1 MIQET
6 TELAV
11 ISTANEAKH
20 LMQHAASVAEVSKAI
35 VAATSVQ
42 IAGRKYVR
50 CEGWQAIAT
59 AYGCI
64 ASADEPMRLDTG
76 YQARG
81 VVRRISDG
89 VILATGF
96 GFVGDDEDLWAARP
110 EYARRAQCQTRAI
123 SRACRS
129 AFAFVVVMMQ
139 AGLETTPAEEME
151 TLNGERQPPK
161 SKANGNGNGHHR
173 APVKLE
179 RVEGFVARCWDN
191 DYQGKH
197 FWFAKLDKARQLQTT
212 DPELGNLLSK
222 YSTGQAIAVM
232 GEPSPKPGK
241 WYLKSIET
249 EPVAEEQPERLP
261 TEDQINVDEPY
272 EATP

>member
-1 MIQET
+1 MIQETT

-11 ISTANEAKH
+11 ISTAAEARQ
-20 LMQHAASVAEVSKAI
+20 LMERASG
-35 VAATSVQ
+35 VAAAAKQIVTATAID
-42 IAGRKYVR
+42 IAGKKYVKV
-50 CEGWQAIAT
+50 EGWMAVAA

-64 ASADEPMRLDTG
+64 ASSEEPLRLDTG

-81 VVRRISDG
+81 VVRRMSDG
-89 VILATGF
+89 VILATGY
-96 GFVGDDEDLWAARP
+96 GFVGDDEITWADRP

-129 AFAFVVVMMQ
+129 AFAFVVVLMQ

-161 SKANGNGNGHHR
+161 SKTNGNGNSHR
-173 APVKLE
+173 ASGKLE
-179 RVEGFVARCWDN
+179 RIQGYVSRVWEN
-191 DYQGKH
+191 DYQNKH
-197 FWFAKLDKARQLQTT
+197 YFFGKLDKGQQIQTT
-212 DPELGNLLSK
+212 DAELGERLK
-222 YSTGQAIAVM
+222 GYQVGQAIAVM

-249 EPVAEEQPERLP
+249 APVAEEQPERLP
-261 TEDQINVDEPY
+261 ADDDLDMGEVY

>member
-1 MIQET
+1 MNPEPT

-11 ISTANEAKH
+11 ISTANEARQ
-20 LMQHAASVAEVSKAI
+20 LMERASG
-35 VAATSVQ
+35 VAAAAKQIVTATAID
-42 IAGRKYVR
+42 IAGKKYVR
-50 CEGWQAIAT
+50 VEGWMAVAA

-81 VVRRISDG
+81 VVRRMSDG
-89 VILATGF
+89 VILATGY

-139 AGLETTPAEEME
+139 AGLETTPAEEMLG
-151 TLNGERQPPK
+151 TDGDQKPARK
-161 SKANGNGNGHHR
+161 TTNGNGNGHSNGHR
-173 APVKLE
+173 SPARLE
-179 RVEGFVARCWDN
+179 RVEGYVARCWDN

-222 YSTGQAIAVM
+222 YSTGQ
-232 GEPSPKPGK
+232 GHRCNG
-241 WYLKSIET
+241 
-249 EPVAEEQPERLP
+249 
-261 TEDQINVDEPY
+261 
-272 EATP
+272 